1 MSTASNI
8 KRSILVLSISFT
20 VMVVEIL
27 GGYAFNS
34 MALLAD
40 GWHMGTHTIAIGITV
55 LAYLYAKNKA
65 NDPSFAF
72 GTWKVE
78 ILGAYTSALL
88 LIFVGLTMGYESIE
102 RLFNPKTIDY
112 GYAIATA
119 LIGLLVNALSALILG
134 HHSHDHHH
142 GHTHTVGHSH
152 SHGHGRADDSDNK
165 SPLETDLNLK
175 AAYIHVITDAIT
187 SLLAIIAL
195 IAGLLFDWNWM
206 DPLMGIVGSI
216 LVLLWSRSLI
226 KQTTSILIDSGAQ
239 DETSETLRGKIK
251 HLVTDISDIQD
262 LRIWRTSNSHYAC
275 IIKIQGNADTNVR
288 DHITLALSKL
298 PISYAAIDID
308 EKVKHQKNS
317 DLQNETRGNR

>member
-142 GHTHTVGHSH
+142 GHTHTVGHR
-152 SHGHGRADDSDNK
+152 HGHGRADDSDNK

-288 DHITLALSKL
+288 DHIKLALSKL

-317 DLQNETRGNR
+317 DLQN

>member
-152 SHGHGRADDSDNK
+152 GHGHGRADDSDNK

-317 DLQNETRGNR
+317 DLQN

>member
-152 SHGHGRADDSDNK
+152 GRADNSDNK

-275 IIKIQGNADTNVR
+275 IIKIQGNVDTNVR

-308 EKVKHQKNS
+308 GKVKHQKNS
-317 DLQNETRGNR
+317 YLQN

>member
-142 GHTHTVGHSH
+142 GHTHTVSH

-251 HLVTDISDIQD
+251 HLVTDVRDIQD

-317 DLQNETRGNR
+317 DLLN

>member
-102 RLFNPKTIDY
+102 RLFNPKTIEY

-142 GHTHTVGHSH
+142 GHTHTVGH

-239 DETSETLRGKIK
+239 DETSETLREKIK

-275 IIKIQGNADTNVR
+275 IIKIQGNVDTNVR

-308 EKVKHQKNS
+308 GKVKHQKNS
-317 DLQNETRGNR
+317 DLLN

>member
-142 GHTHTVGHSH
+142 GHTHTVGH

-308 EKVKHQKNS
+308 EKVKHQKTS
-317 DLQNETRGNR
+317 DLQN

>member
-142 GHTHTVGHSH
+142 GHTHTVGH

-317 DLQNETRGNR
+317 DLQN

>member
-20 VMVVEIL
+20 VMVVEIF

-102 RLFNPKTIDY
+102 RLFNPKTIEY

-142 GHTHTVGHSH
+142 GHTHTVGH

-239 DETSETLRGKIK
+239 DETSETLREKIK

-275 IIKIQGNADTNVR
+275 IIKIQGNVDTNVR

-308 EKVKHQKNS
+308 GKVKHQKNS

>member
-1 MSTASNI
+1 
-8 KRSILVLSISFT
+8 
-20 VMVVEIL
+20 MVVEIL

-102 RLFNPKTIDY
+102 RLFNPKTIEY

-142 GHTHTVGHSH
+142 GHTHTVGH

-251 HLVTDISDIQD
+251 HLVTDVSDIQD

-275 IIKIQGNADTNVR
+275 IIKIQGNVDTNVR

-317 DLQNETRGNR
+317 DLQN

>member
-152 SHGHGRADDSDNK
+152 GHGRADDSDNK

-251 HLVTDISDIQD
+251 HLVTDVSDIQD

-317 DLQNETRGNR
+317 DLLN

>member
-152 SHGHGRADDSDNK
+152 GRADESDNK

-317 DLQNETRGNR
+317 DLQN

>member
-142 GHTHTVGHSH
+142 GHTHTVGHRH
-152 SHGHGRADDSDNK
+152 DHGRADDSDNK

-275 IIKIQGNADTNVR
+275 IIKIQGNVDTNVR

-317 DLQNETRGNR
+317 DLQN

>member
-142 GHTHTVGHSH
+142 GHTHTVSH

-275 IIKIQGNADTNVR
+275 IIKIQGNVDTNVR

-308 EKVKHQKNS
+308 GKVKHQKNS
-317 DLQNETRGNR
+317 DLQN

>member
-1 MSTASNI
+1 
-8 KRSILVLSISFT
+8 
-20 VMVVEIL
+20 MVVEIL

-142 GHTHTVGHSH
+142 GHTHTVGH

-288 DHITLALSKL
+288 NHITLALSKL

>member
-20 VMVVEIL
+20 VMVVEIF

-142 GHTHTVGHSH
+142 GHTHTVGH

>member
-152 SHGHGRADDSDNK
+152 GHGHGRADDSDNR

-308 EKVKHQKNS
+308 EKVKHQKTS
-317 DLQNETRGNR
+317 DLQN

>member
-152 SHGHGRADDSDNK
+152 GRADNSDNK

-317 DLQNETRGNR
+317 DLQN

>member
-20 VMVVEIL
+20 VMVVEIF

-152 SHGHGRADDSDNK
+152 GRADNSDNK

-288 DHITLALSKL
+288 NHITLALSKL

>member
-152 SHGHGRADDSDNK
+152 GRADNSDNK

-317 DLQNETRGNR
+317 DLLN

>member
-20 VMVVEIL
+20 VMVVEIF

-152 SHGHGRADDSDNK
+152 GRADESDNK

-288 DHITLALSKL
+288 NHITLALSKL

>member
-102 RLFNPKTIDY
+102 RLFNPKTIEY

-142 GHTHTVGHSH
+142 GHTHTVGH

-251 HLVTDISDIQD
+251 HLVTDVSDIQD

-275 IIKIQGNADTNVR
+275 IIKIQGNVDTNVR

-317 DLQNETRGNR
+317 DLQN

>member
-152 SHGHGRADDSDNK
+152 GRADNSDNK

-308 EKVKHQKNS
+308 GKVKHQKNS
-317 DLQNETRGNR
+317 DLQN

>member
-152 SHGHGRADDSDNK
+152 GHGHGRADDSDNK

-251 HLVTDISDIQD
+251 HLVTDVSDIQD

-317 DLQNETRGNR
+317 DLLN

>member
-20 VMVVEIL
+20 VMVVEIF

-142 GHTHTVGHSH
+142 GHTHTVSH

-239 DETSETLRGKIK
+239 DETSETLREKIK

>member
-1 MSTASNI
+1 MSTTSNI
-8 KRSILVLSISFT
+8 KKSILVLSISFT

-55 LAYLYAKNKA
+55 LAYVYANKKS
-65 NDPSFAF
+65 NDSSFTF

-88 LIFVGLTMGYESIE
+88 LIVIGLTMGYESID

-119 LIGLLVNALSALILG
+119 FIGLLVNAVSALILG

-142 GHTHTVGHSH
+142 GH
-152 SHGHGRADDSDNK
+152 SHGPSHDHK
-165 SPLETDLNLK
+165 TPLETDLNLK

-187 SLLAIIAL
+187 SVLAIVAL
-195 IAGLLFDWNWM
+195 IAGLLFGWNWM

-216 LVLLWSRSLI
+216 LVLLWSRSLL
-226 KQTTSILIDSGAQ
+226 KQTTRILIGSGSQ
-239 DETSETLRGKIK
+239 DGTLENLRNKIENIVTSVAKLR
-251 HLVTDISDIQD
+251 D
-262 LRIWRTSNSHYAC
+262 LRLWKTNNSQYAC
-275 IIKIQGNADTNVR
+275 VIKVQGSAETAIR
-288 DHITLALSKL
+288 QHLELELSTL
-298 PISYAAIDID
+298 PISYFALDVHPESEEQDNLDGSIQAK
-308 EKVKHQKNS
+308 EKA
-317 DLQNETRGNR
+317 

>member
-20 VMVVEIL
+20 VMVVEIF

-142 GHTHTVGHSH
+142 GHTHTVGHRH
-152 SHGHGRADDSDNK
+152 DHGRADDSDNK

-275 IIKIQGNADTNVR
+275 IIKIQGNVDTNVR

-308 EKVKHQKNS
+308 GKVKHQKNS
-317 DLQNETRGNR
+317 DLQN

>member
-152 SHGHGRADDSDNK
+152 GRANDSDNK

-288 DHITLALSKL
+288 DHITSALSKL

>member
-102 RLFNPKTIDY
+102 RLFNPKTIEY

-142 GHTHTVGHSH
+142 GHTHTVGH

-308 EKVKHQKNS
+308 GKVKHQKNS
-317 DLQNETRGNR
+317 DLQN

>member
-20 VMVVEIL
+20 VMVVEIF

-102 RLFNPKTIDY
+102 RLFNPKTIEY

-142 GHTHTVGHSH
+142 GHTHTVSH

-251 HLVTDISDIQD
+251 HLVTDVSDIQD

-288 DHITLALSKL
+288 NHITLALSKL

>member
-152 SHGHGRADDSDNK
+152 GRADNSDNK

>member
-152 SHGHGRADDSDNK
+152 GRADNSDNK

-239 DETSETLRGKIK
+239 DETSEILRGKIK

-275 IIKIQGNADTNVR
+275 IIKIQGNVDTNVR

-308 EKVKHQKNS
+308 EKVKHQKSS

>member
-20 VMVVEIL
+20 VMVVEIF

-102 RLFNPKTIDY
+102 RLFNPKTIEY

-142 GHTHTVGHSH
+142 GHTHTVGH

>member
-102 RLFNPKTIDY
+102 RLFNPKTIEY

-152 SHGHGRADDSDNK
+152 GRADNSDNK

-275 IIKIQGNADTNVR
+275 IIKIQGNVDTNVR

-308 EKVKHQKNS
+308 GKVKHQKNS
-317 DLQNETRGNR
+317 DLQN

>member
-317 DLQNETRGNR
+317 DLQN

>member
-152 SHGHGRADDSDNK
+152 GRADDSDNK

-262 LRIWRTSNSHYAC
+262 LRIWRTSDSHYAC

-308 EKVKHQKNS
+308 GKVKHQKNS

>member
-8 KRSILVLSISFT
+8 KRSIVVLSISFA
-20 VMVVEIL
+20 VMIIEIL

-55 LAYLYAKNKA
+55 LAYTYADKKA

-88 LIFVGLTMGYESIE
+88 LIVVGLTMGYESIE
-102 RLFNPKTIDY
+102 RLFNPKPIDY
-112 GYAIATA
+112 GYAIITA
-119 LIGLLVNALSALILG
+119 FIGLLVNALSALILG
-134 HHSHDHHH
+134 HHSHDHHK
-142 GHTHTVGHSH
+142 GHR
-152 SHGHGRADDSDNK
+152 HGHGHGHN

-175 AAYIHVITDAIT
+175 AAYVHVITDAIT

-195 IAGLLFDWNWM
+195 IAGLFFGWNWM

-226 KQTTSILIDSGAQ
+226 KQTTSILIDSGIH
-239 DETSETLRGKIK
+239 DGTSETLRSKIK
-251 HLVTDISDIQD
+251 TAVAGVGDLQD
-262 LRIWRTSNSHYAC
+262 LRLWRTGNNQYAC
-275 IIKIQGNADTNVR
+275 IIKIQGNAETKIREQLN
-288 DHITLALSKL
+288 LELSEL
-298 PISYAAIDID
+298 PISYCAMDVIRKLESQD
-308 EKVKHQKNS
+308 
-317 DLQNETRGNR
+317 

>member
-102 RLFNPKTIDY
+102 RLFNPKTIEY

-142 GHTHTVGHSH
+142 GHTHTVGH

-275 IIKIQGNADTNVR
+275 IIKIQGNVDTNVR

-308 EKVKHQKNS
+308 GKVKHQKNS
-317 DLQNETRGNR
+317 DLQN

>member
-142 GHTHTVGHSH
+142 GHTHTVSH

-175 AAYIHVITDAIT
+175 AAYIHVTTDAIT

-275 IIKIQGNADTNVR
+275 IIKIQGNVDTNVR

-308 EKVKHQKNS
+308 GKVKHQKNS
-317 DLQNETRGNR
+317 DLQN

>member
-1 MSTASNI
+1 
-8 KRSILVLSISFT
+8 
-20 VMVVEIL
+20 MVVEIL

-142 GHTHTVGHSH
+142 GHTHNVGHRH
-152 SHGHGRADDSDNK
+152 DHGRADDSDNK

-195 IAGLLFDWNWM
+195 FAGLFFGWSWM

-216 LVLLWSRSLI
+216 LVLLWSRSLL
-226 KQTTSILIDSGAQ
+226 KQTTSILIGSGAQ
-239 DETSETLRGKIK
+239 DEQSKTLSDKIK
-251 HLVTDISDIQD
+251 NTVTTVGDLQD
-262 LRIWRTSNSHYAC
+262 LRLWRTTNNQYAC
-275 IIKIQGNADTNVR
+275 VIKIQGNAEINIREHVTS
-288 DHITLALSKL
+288 ALSAL
-298 PISYAAIDID
+298 PISYAAIDVS

-317 DLQNETRGNR
+317 EFPNETQENP

>member
-142 GHTHTVGHSH
+142 GHTHTVSH

-317 DLQNETRGNR
+317 DLQN